1 MQNVISFYNTSQYL
15 LVCSSSIHHKPI
27 IFNCF
32 NMGFARISHNLS
44 PVIVVCYIFD
54 FNRISNTNMIEEDED
69 DPYGKRF
76 F

>member
-1 MQNVISFYNTSQYL
+1 
-15 LVCSSSIHHKPI
+15 
-27 IFNCF
+27 
-32 NMGFARISHNLS
+32 MGFARISHNLS